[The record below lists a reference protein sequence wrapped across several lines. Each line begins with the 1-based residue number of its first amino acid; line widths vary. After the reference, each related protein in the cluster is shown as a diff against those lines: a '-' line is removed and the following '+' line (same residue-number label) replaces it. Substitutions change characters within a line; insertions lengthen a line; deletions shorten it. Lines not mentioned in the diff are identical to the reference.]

1 MKFLQLLS
9 AGMLLLFFTACSTT
23 KTTGNK
29 ENLFNNTWELEF
41 ISGPRIAFE
50 GLFPDKKPQLTFNR
64 LTQEVTGTD
73 GCNGYTSS
81 YKVSG
86 DSISFGVPGPTTLMY
101 CGEGEKIFLAM
112 LKNIKT
118 YNVDEN
124 GKLNFLYANIPM
136 MRFKRVMSR

>member
-1 MKFLQLLS
+1 M
-9 AGMLLLFFTACSTT
+9 
-23 KTTGNK
+23 
-29 ENLFNNTWELEF
+29 
-41 ISGPRIAFE
+41 
-50 GLFPDKKPQLTFNR
+50 
-64 LTQEVTGTD
+64 
-73 GCNGYTSS
+73 
-81 YKVSG
+81 G